1 LQIEAICRVMN
12 LQPPVLPELV
22 KLAPDSNNVEGE
34 SSRVGPG
41 YNTSCLDSNVG
52 GEDGSEK
59 ELEMGSG
66 DVVGIA
72 ALRGACEIVMGRA
85 RKRKREREK

>member
-1 LQIEAICRVMN
+1 
-12 LQPPVLPELV
+12 
-22 KLAPDSNNVEGE
+22 
-34 SSRVGPG
+34 
-41 YNTSCLDSNVG
+41 LDSNVG

-85 RKRKREREK
+85 RKRKREREN